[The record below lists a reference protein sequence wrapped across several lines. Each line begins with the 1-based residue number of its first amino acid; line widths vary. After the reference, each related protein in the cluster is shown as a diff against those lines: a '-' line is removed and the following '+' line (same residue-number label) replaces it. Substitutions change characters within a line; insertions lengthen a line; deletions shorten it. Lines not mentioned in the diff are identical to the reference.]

1 MIVDPASWALND
13 YTAWHQSTKM
23 RDKVKEHG
31 AQEKG
36 RQVQDNSQ
44 GSLGTHVGA
53 LRKTD
58 EMKEVHWMSKPLL

>member
-1 MIVDPASWALND
+1 MDTVLG
-13 YTAWHQSTKM
+13 TKGTKM

-44 GSLGTHVGA
+44 GSLGTHMWGHPE
-53 LRKTD
+53 RQ
-58 EMKEVHWMSKPLL
+58 MK